1 MIKKYTLKFSKDYN
15 SRNQKE
21 RDHKYFTSEPLAKK
35 IISIVKNYNHKIKVL
50 EIGCG
55 NGDRI
60 KYLKNLKLKNL
71 NISGVDPASNF
82 FLSKKGA
89 TYNLPF
95 KNNTFD
101 LVYYAFCL
109 YMVKPEDLINSLYEC
124 NRVTKKNSWII
135 IYDFYSKNF
144 IKKKYKHF
152 NTQIIKM
159 DYTKMFSWIP
169 SYLIKNQVFFDYE
182 NNSKFTNDK
191 EKASTLNDKEKLSTL
206 ITIKKNELNL
216 NINK

>member
-71 NISGVDPASNF
+71 NISGVDPASDF
-82 FLSKKGA
+82 VFSKKGA

-124 NRVTKKNSWII
+124 NRVTKKKSWII

-144 IKKKYKHF
+144 VKKKYKHF
-152 NTQIIKM
+152 NTQITKM

-169 SYLIKNQVFFDYE
+169 GYLIKNQVFFDYE
-182 NNSKFTNDK
+182 NNFKFTK
-191 EKASTLNDKEKLSTL
+191 DKEKLSTL

-216 NINK
+216 NIKK

>member
-21 RDHKYFTSEPLAKK
+21 RDHKYFKSEHLAKK

-71 NISGVDPASNF
+71 NISGVDPASDF
-82 FLSKKGA
+82 VFSKKGA

-109 YMVKPEDLINSLYEC
+109 YMVQPEDLINSLYEC
-124 NRVTKKNSWII
+124 NRVTKKKSWII

-169 SYLIKNQVFFDYE
+169 SYLIKNQVIFDYE
-182 NNSKFTNDK
+182 NKSKFTN
-191 EKASTLNDKEKLSTL
+191 NKEKLLTL

-216 NINK
+216 NIKK

>member
-21 RDHKYFTSEPLAKK
+21 RDHKYFTSEPLTKK

-71 NISGVDPASNF
+71 NISGVDPASDF
-82 FLSKKGA
+82 VFSKKGA

-109 YMVKPEDLINSLYEC
+109 YMVKPEDLINTLYEC
-124 NRVTKKNSWII
+124 NRVTKKKSWII

-144 IKKKYKHF
+144 IKKK
-152 NTQIIKM
+152 I
-159 DYTKMFSWIP
+159 
-169 SYLIKNQVFFDYE
+169 
-182 NNSKFTNDK
+182 
-191 EKASTLNDKEKLSTL
+191 
-206 ITIKKNELNL
+206 
-216 NINK
+216 

>member
-21 RDHKYFTSEPLAKK
+21 RDHKYFTSEPLARK
-35 IISIVKNYNHKIKVL
+35 IISIVKNYNHKIKAL

-71 NISGVDPASNF
+71 NISGVDPASDSVF
-82 FLSKKGA
+82 SKKGA

-124 NRVTKKNSWII
+124 NRVTKKKSWII

-144 IKKKYKHF
+144 VKKKYKHF

-159 DYTKMFSWIP
+159 DYSKMFSWIP
-169 SYLIKNQVFFDYE
+169 CYLIKNQVFFDYE
-182 NNSKFTNDK
+182 NNFKFTK
-191 EKASTLNDKEKLSTL
+191 DKEKLSTL

-216 NINK
+216 NIKK

>member
-21 RDHKYFTSEPLAKK
+21 RNHKYFTSEPLVKK

-50 EIGCG
+50 EIGCS

-71 NISGVDPASNF
+71 NISGVDPASDF
-82 FLSKKGA
+82 VFSKKGA

-109 YMVKPEDLINSLYEC
+109 YMVKPEDLINTLYEC
-124 NRVTKKNSWII
+124 NRVTKKKSWII

-144 IKKKYKHF
+144 IKK
-152 NTQIIKM
+152 
-159 DYTKMFSWIP
+159 
-169 SYLIKNQVFFDYE
+169 
-182 NNSKFTNDK
+182 
-191 EKASTLNDKEKLSTL
+191 
-206 ITIKKNELNL
+206 
-216 NINK
+216 NINILILKLLKWITPRCLAGFHVI

>member
-21 RDHKYFTSEPLAKK
+21 RDHKYFTSEPLTKK
-35 IISIVKNYNHKIKVL
+35 IISIVKNYNHKINVL

-71 NISGVDPASNF
+71 NISGVDPASDF
-82 FLSKKGA
+82 AFSKKGA

-95 KNNTFD
+95 KNNTFN

-109 YMVKPEDLINSLYEC
+109 YMVKPEDLINTLYEC
-124 NRVTKKNSWII
+124 NRVTKKKSWII

-169 SYLIKNQVFFDYE
+169 GYLIKNQVFFDYE
-182 NNSKFTNDK
+182 NNFKFTD
-191 EKASTLNDKEKLSTL
+191 DKEKLSTL
-206 ITIKKNELNL
+206 ITIKKNELIL
-216 NINK
+216 NIKK

>member
-1 MIKKYTLKFSKDYN
+1 
-15 SRNQKE
+15 
-21 RDHKYFTSEPLAKK
+21 
-35 IISIVKNYNHKIKVL
+35 
-50 EIGCG
+50 
-55 NGDRI
+55 
-60 KYLKNLKLKNL
+60 L
-71 NISGVDPASNF
+71 NISGVDPASDSVF
-82 FLSKKGA
+82 SKKGA

-109 YMVKPEDLINSLYEC
+109 YMVKPEDLINTLYEC
-124 NRVTKKNSWII
+124 NRVTKKKSWII

-169 SYLIKNQVFFDYE
+169 CYLIKNQVFFDYE
-182 NNSKFTNDK
+182 NNFKFT
-191 EKASTLNDKEKLSTL
+191 NDKEKLSTL

-216 NINK
+216 NIKK

>member
-21 RDHKYFTSEPLAKK
+21 RDHKYFTSEPLARK
-35 IISIVKNYNHKIKVL
+35 IISIVKNYNHKIKAL

-71 NISGVDPASNF
+71 NISGVDPASDSVF
-82 FLSKKGA
+82 SKKGA

-124 NRVTKKNSWII
+124 NRVTKKKSWII

-144 IKKKYKHF
+144 VKKKYKHF
-152 NTQIIKM
+152 NTQITKM

-169 SYLIKNQVFFDYE
+169 GYLIKNQVFFDYE
-182 NNSKFTNDK
+182 NNFKFTK
-191 EKASTLNDKEKLSTL
+191 DKEKLSTL

-216 NINK
+216 NIKK